1 MSAHITKAI
10 LVAGGQIESGT
21 AVDAVL
27 DEART
32 HQAYIVGV
40 DSGTDA
46 ALTLNLSPTLVIGDM
61 DSISPYVLATI
72 EAQHIETVQ
81 HPPEKDETDLELAL
95 IEVVQRGARWIRIL
109 GATGNRLDQTIANIY
124 LLGLPILDDIDV
136 KLVAGEQTTSL
147 IGAGTHPLIGEI
159 GDTISLIPF
168 NADAQGI
175 TTEGL
180 KYPLKNET
188 LSLGP
193 ARGVSNVIVSP
204 KPSVTL
210 KHGQLLVIH
219 TVGRA

>member
-1 MSAHITKAI
+1 MSDHITKAI
-10 LVAGGQIESGT
+10 LVAGGDIEAGT
-21 AVDAVL
+21 AVNAVL

-32 HQAYIVGV
+32 YQVCIVGV

-46 ALTLNLSPTLVIGDM
+46 ALSLNLSPTFVIGDM

-72 EAQHIETVQ
+72 EAQHIEIIR

-95 IEVVQRGARWIRIL
+95 MEVVQRGAKWIRIL
-109 GATGNRLDQTIANIY
+109 GAIGNRLDQTIANIY
-124 LLGLPILDDIDV
+124 LLGLPMLNDLDV
-136 KLVAGEQTTSL
+136 KLASGEQTTWL
-147 IGAGTHPLIGEI
+147 IGSGTHPLMGNI

-168 NADAQGI
+168 DADAQGI
-175 TTEGL
+175 TTDGL
-180 KYPLKNET
+180 KYPLTDET

-193 ARGVSNVIVSP
+193 ARGVSNVIISP

-210 KHGQLLVIH
+210 KNGQLLVIH